1 MNTIILRVAV
11 QLLFPILLVASLLSL
26 FRGHNEPGG
35 GFIGGLV
42 AASAFLLVTLNGG
55 VEEGQRRLRFRP
67 LQFIGAG
74 LTIAFIAAVV
84 PLPFGYAFFEAL
96 WADFYIPIIGKPGTP
111 VLFDLGVYLVV
122 IGVVCKIVF
131 SIADDE

>member
-11 QLLFPILLVASLLSL
+11 QLLFPMLLLASLLSL

-74 LTIAFIAAVV
+74 LSLAFIAAVV
-84 PLPFGYAFFEAL
+84 PLLFGYTFFEAL

-122 IGVVCKIVF
+122 VGVVCKIIF
-131 SIADDE
+131 SIADED

>member
-1 MNTIILRVAV
+1 MNSIILRVAV
-11 QLLFPILLVASLLSL
+11 RVLFPMLLAASLLSL

-42 AASAFLLVTLNGG
+42 AASAFILVTLSGG
-55 VEEGQRRLRFRP
+55 VEAGERHLRFRP

-74 LTIAFIAAVV
+74 LSLAFLAAVV

-96 WADFYIPIIGKPGTP
+96 WMDLHIPIIGKPGTP

-131 SIADDE
+131 SIADDD

>member
-1 MNTIILRVAV
+1 MNTMILRVAV
-11 QLLFPILLVASLLSL
+11 QVLFPLLLVASLLSL

-42 AASAFLLVTLNGG
+42 AASAFILVTLSGG
-55 VEEGQRRLRFRP
+55 VEEGQRRLGFDP
-67 LQFIGAG
+67 LKFIGAG
-74 LTIAFIAAVV
+74 LTMAFIAALIPV
-84 PLPFGYAFFEAL
+84 PFGYTFFEAL

-111 VLFDLGVYLVV
+111 VLFDLGVYFVV

-131 SIADDE
+131 SIANDD

>member
-1 MNTIILRVAV
+1 MNSIILRVAV
-11 QLLFPILLVASLLSL
+11 QVLFPILLVASLLSL

-55 VEEGQRRLRFRP
+55 VEDGRRRLLFRP

-74 LTIAFIAAVV
+74 LTLAFIAAVV
-84 PLPFGYAFFEAL
+84 PLPFGYSFFEAL
-96 WADFYIPIIGKPGTP
+96 WADFYLPIIGRPGTP
-111 VLFDLGVYLVV
+111 VLFDMGVYLVV

-131 SIADDE
+131 SIADED

>member
-11 QLLFPILLVASLLSL
+11 QLLFPMLLAASLLSL

-67 LQFIGAG
+67 MQFIGAG
-74 LTIAFIAAVV
+74 LSLAFLAAVV
-84 PLPFGYAFFEAL
+84 PLPFGYQFFEAL
-96 WADFYIPIIGKPGTP
+96 WADFHIPIIGKPGTP

-122 IGVVCKIVF
+122 IGVVCKIIF
-131 SIADDE
+131 SIADND